1 MKVIY
6 SAWLSER
13 LEKSD
18 EFIEISEDMTVRS
31 LMELLANKGTPY
43 SSVFKN
49 TGIIKASVNSKVI
62 SLDTIITTESEEI
75 IFFAPIA
82 GG

>member
-1 MKVIY
+1 MKLIY

-18 EFIEISEDMTVRS
+18 EFIEIDNEISVRS
-31 LMELLANKGTPY
+31 LMELLANKGSSY

-49 TGIIKASVNSKVI
+49 TGIIKASVNGKVI
-62 SLDTIITTESEEI
+62 SLETIITTKTEEI